1 MRLAEY
7 VFAPHY
13 AAPMPRKLLSAA
25 VMTETRQADSG
36 TVAQLA
42 AGDAFDVLDVTG
54 GVAWG
59 IATGSGLVGYL
70 PAKALGLP
78 G

>member
-13 AAPMPRKLLSAA
+13 AAPMPRKLLSA
-25 VMTETRQADSG
+25 VTMTESRQTDSATIAD
-36 TVAQLA
+36 LA
-42 AGDAFDVLDVTG
+42 VGDAFDVLDVTG

-70 PAKALGLP
+70 PARALGIP